1 MRQSEWEMR
10 GELREIRGTLEH
22 VRQRFHDALYF
33 NRPLTDE
40 DLRQLARDVDR
51 SLAA

>member
-1 MRQSEWEMR
+1 MRHEWELR
-10 GELREIRGTLEH
+10 RDLREIRGTLEH
-22 VRQRFHDALYF
+22 VQRRLHDAMYF
-33 NRPLTDE
+33 NKPLTDE